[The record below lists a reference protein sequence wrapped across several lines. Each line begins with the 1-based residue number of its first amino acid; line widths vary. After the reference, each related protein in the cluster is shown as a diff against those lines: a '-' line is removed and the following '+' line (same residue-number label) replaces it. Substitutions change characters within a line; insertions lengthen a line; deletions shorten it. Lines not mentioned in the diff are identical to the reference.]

1 MAQTEVI
8 IQRYWLVEIVPLS
21 SLPSDLQQSQSVD
34 TQTHTRVGEDAKANL
49 STTVREV
56 HIHVYTYMYCYCG
69 HTDTV
74 WLCVPSGKRMNVG
87 SNPAVGPG
95 FFPAR
100 KTGVCYRYGAGVALG
115 LQKQSIHA

>member
-1 MAQTEVI
+1 MILECMPTHKHTPGNEHVDDRINDEHQEDIAQTEVI
-8 IQRYWLVEIVPLS
+8 VQRYVLVEIVPLS

-69 HTDTV
+69 HTDIV
-74 WLCVPSGKRMNVG
+74 
-87 SNPAVGPG
+87 
-95 FFPAR
+95 
-100 KTGVCYRYGAGVALG
+100 
-115 LQKQSIHA
+115 